1 MGAIVEAG
9 SVLGFG
15 GYVGKQYYENG
26 DLCRML
32 NPLVEKKKRKV
43 PESTFKIVRSTR
55 PLLLLSCRVL
65 SCLVFVLS
73 CLVLYISTSQHFIS
87 SHVSKQRFAGNRGQ
101 PKRNQFRQVPHAF
114 ISDCSK
120 GQGYLEV
127 KRM

>member
-15 GYVGKQYYENG
+15 GYAGKQYYENG

-43 PESTFKIVRSTR
+43 PESTFKIFRSTR
-55 PLLLLSCRVL
+55 PLPS
-65 SCLVFVLS
+65 LS
-73 CLVLYISTSQHFIS
+73 CLVLSSCLALSYVFQNRSIS
-87 SHVSKQRFAGNRGQ
+87 SHFFKQRFAGNRGQ
-101 PKRNQFRQVPHAF
+101 PKRNQFRQVSYAF

-120 GQGYLEV
+120 GKGHFEV